1 MAAAVA
7 AAIDGTRKADA
18 DDDQAAATVETRAEF
33 VADMPA
39 FARADFARLSPTDR
53 AREAVWVA
61 AGAARGWPHG
71 RRFRQASNWWSVLN
85 HRVEHRCMCLFTVL
99 SERLCH
105 FRCPSVRHHVTRHH
119 ATSSQPTRLH
129 QGAHALVGRLACFGR
144 CSNQRWQQQ
153 TCARRVVPTTLDAR
167 GDCLVLD

>member
-1 MAAAVA
+1 
-7 AAIDGTRKADA
+7 
-18 DDDQAAATVETRAEF
+18 
-33 VADMPA
+33 
-39 FARADFARLSPTDR
+39 
-53 AREAVWVA
+53 
-61 AGAARGWPHG
+61 
-71 RRFRQASNWWSVLN
+71 
-85 HRVEHRCMCLFTVL
+85 MCLFTAL

-153 TCARRVVPTTLDAR
+153 TCARRVDNRHISGSARTAEDAAAR
-167 GDCLVLD
+167 GPPPPSTRVVTVWSWTKKVEVRRTAPTPSSSRRLGGTRSRQGGTAGEEAVSARALDTARVGRRPQNEGPIVISSQWTDRRL